1 MWVTGMVTSEGKGT
15 LTLGTER
22 IAYFAVVT
30 GNLRPILSPASVA
43 VVGAS
48 RTPGTIGHEIVASL
62 LRCGY
67 TGAVYPVN
75 PRATAICAVPA
86 FPDIEA
92 IPVAI
97 DQAIIVVPK
106 ELVQQVAEGCARK
119 GIPGLVVIS
128 SGFKEIGGEGIER
141 ERRLTAFVRA
151 NGMRMVGPN
160 CMGVL
165 NANPAVSMNG
175 TFAPSLPPYG
185 KVGFVS
191 QSGAMGLSVLDYA
204 REYGIGISQFVSV
217 GNKPD
222 VSGNDLLLAWEDEPD
237 VEVILM
243 YVENFGNPAKFLQLA
258 SRITKRKPIIVV
270 KAGRSQAGARAA
282 SSHTGALAA
291 SDAAVDALLAQAG
304 VLRAGTVEE
313 LFDLAMGFSVQAAP
327 RSRRTAVLTNA
338 GGPGILA
345 ADACEANGLELPD
358 LAPATVA
365 RLAPLF
371 PAEASIRNPL
381 DMIASATPKGYR
393 AALAALLDDPNVDAA
408 LAIFV
413 PPLGVT
419 QQDVTL
425 AIASVAEER
434 PAKTVFGVLM
444 GHQGLPQ
451 GRATLHDAGI
461 PAYIFPESAARALAA
476 MCRWR
481 EWQDR
486 PPEVPEELRVDA
498 AAARRIIDAARA
510 EGRSRLAEDRAL
522 ELLAAYGIPVARGEL
537 AVGADEAV
545 RHAERMG
552 YPVVLKIV
560 APAIIHKTEVG
571 GVRVNLGDAAEVR
584 RAYDQILLGARA
596 VYPAAVISGVL
607 VQRMVQDGRELIVG
621 MTRDPVFGPLVMFG
635 LGGILVEVL
644 RDVSFRIAPFGRDEA
659 RRMMREIRGA
669 ALLDAVRGMSA
680 ADRPALE
687 DVLLRIARLVTDCP
701 EIAELDVNPLMAMP
715 VGAVA
720 ADARVMLAPGPTP
733 SLGPPAH

>member
-1 MWVTGMVTSEGKGT
+1 MS
-15 LTLGTER
+15 
-22 IAYFAVVT
+22 
-30 GNLRPILSPASVA
+30 GNLRAILAPGSLA

-62 LRCGY
+62 VRCGY

-75 PRATAICAVPA
+75 PRAKAICAIPA
-86 FPDIEA
+86 FADIEA
-92 IPVAI
+92 IPVQV

-106 ELVQQVAEGCARK
+106 ELVQGVVEGCARK

-128 SGFKEIGGEGIER
+128 SGFKEVGGEGIER
-141 ERRLTAFVRA
+141 ERRLTEFVRA

-165 NANPAVSMNG
+165 NSNPAISMNG

-204 REYGIGISQFVSV
+204 SEYGIGISQFVSV

-222 VSGNDLLLAWEDEPD
+222 VSGNDLLLEWENDPD

-243 YVENFGNPAKFLQLA
+243 YVENFGNPGKFLQIA

-270 KAGRSQAGARAA
+270 KSGRSRAGARAA

-304 VLRAGTVEE
+304 VLRAGSIEE
-313 LFDLAMGFSVQAAP
+313 LFDLAMAFAVQRPP

-358 LAPATVA
+358 LAATTVA

-381 DMIASATPKGYR
+381 DMIASATPQGYR
-393 AALAALLDDPNVDAA
+393 AALGALLDDPGVDAA

-419 QQDVTL
+419 QADVSL
-425 AIASVAEER
+425 AIASVAEEH
-434 PAKTVFGVLM
+434 PATTVFGVLM
-444 GHQGLPQ
+444 GHKGLPQ
-451 GRATLHDAGI
+451 GKATLHEAGI

-481 EWQDR
+481 EWCEL
-486 PPEVPEELRVDA
+486 PPSSVESLPVDT
-498 AAARRIIDAARA
+498 ARARKLIDAAISA
-510 EGRSRLAEDRAL
+510 GTSGLAEDEAL

-537 AVGADEAV
+537 VTSAEEAV
-545 RHAERMG
+545 LHAERMG

-560 APAIIHKTEVG
+560 ASAIIHKTEVG
-571 GVRVNLGDAAEVR
+571 GVRVNLGDAVEVR
-584 RAYDQILLGARA
+584 RAFDQILLGARTA
-596 VYPAAVISGVL
+596 QPDAVISGVL
-607 VQRMVQDGRELIVG
+607 VQAMVQNGRELIVG

-635 LGGILVEVL
+635 LGGILVEIL
-644 RDVSFRIAPFGRDEA
+644 RDVSFRIAPFGREEA

-669 ALLDAVRGMSA
+669 RLLDAVRGSPP
-680 ADRPALE
+680 ADRGAVE
-687 DVLLRIARLVTDCP
+687 EVLLRVARLVTDCP

-715 VGAVA
+715 SGAVA
-720 ADARVMLAPGPTP
+720 ADARVILAP
-733 SLGPPAH
+733 SLLKPAS

>member
-1 MWVTGMVTSEGKGT
+1 MRGT
-15 LTLGTER
+15 
-22 IAYFAVVT
+22 
-30 GNLRPILSPASVA
+30 LRPILAPASIA

-75 PRATAICAVPA
+75 PKANAICAVPA
-86 FPDIEA
+86 FPGIEA
-92 IPVAI
+92 ISATI
-97 DQAIIVVPK
+97 DQAIVVVPK
-106 ELVQQVAEGCARK
+106 ELVQDVVERCARK
-119 GIPGLVVIS
+119 KIPGLVVIS
-128 SGFKEIGGEGIER
+128 SGFKEVGGEGIER
-141 ERRLTAFVRA
+141 ERRLTALVRA
-151 NGMRMVGPN
+151 SGMRMVGPN

-165 NANPAVSMNG
+165 NANPAISMNG
-175 TFAPSLPPYG
+175 TFAPNLPPYG
-185 KVGFVS
+185 KLGFVS

-204 REYGIGISQFVSV
+204 REYGIGISQFVSI
-217 GNKPD
+217 GNKAD
-222 VSGNDLLLAWEDEPD
+222 VSGNDLLLAWEEEPD
-237 VEVILM
+237 VEAILM
-243 YVENFGNPAKFLQLA
+243 YVENFGNPGKFLQIA

-270 KAGRSQAGARAA
+270 KSGRSRAGARAA

-304 VLRAGTVEE
+304 VLRAGSIEE
-313 LFDLAMGFSVQAAP
+313 LFDLAMGFSVQRAP
-327 RSRRTAVLTNA
+327 KSRRTVVLTNA

-345 ADACEANGLELPD
+345 ADACEANGLELPE

-381 DMIASATPKGYR
+381 DMIASATPQGYR
-393 AALAALLDDPNVDAA
+393 AALSALLDDPNVDAA

-419 QQDVTL
+419 QADVSL
-425 AIASVAEER
+425 AIASVVEHH
-434 PAKTVFGVLM
+434 PSKTVFGVLM

-451 GRATLHDAGI
+451 GKALLHEAGV

-481 EWQDR
+481 EWQEL
-486 PPEVPEELRVDA
+486 PSVPTEPIAVDA
-498 AAARRIIDAARA
+498 AGARRLLDAALA
-510 EGRSRLAEDRAL
+510 EGRSRLAEAEAL

-537 AVGADEAV
+537 ARTAEEAAQLAD
-545 RHAERMG
+545 RMG

-560 APAIIHKTEVG
+560 APAILHKTEVG
-571 GVRVNLGDAAEVR
+571 GVQVNLSDAAEVQ
-584 RAYDQILLGARA
+584 RAFEAILAGARA
-596 VYPAAVISGVL
+596 ARPDAAITGVL
-607 VQRMVQDGRELIVG
+607 VQPMVQQGRELIVG

-644 RDVSFRIAPFGRDEA
+644 RDVAFRIAPFGREEA
-659 RRMMREIRGA
+659 RRMMGEIRGRG
-669 ALLDAVRGMSA
+669 LLDAVRGSPP
-680 ADRPALE
+680 ADRAAVE
-687 DVLLRIARLVTDCP
+687 DVLLRVARLVTDCP

-715 VGAVA
+715 SGAVA
-720 ADARVMLAPGPTP
+720 ADARVMLSPGANPP
-733 SLGPPAH
+733 S